1 MVVIGKL
8 FVCTFVA
15 CYYKFLTCFQ
25 INVILNAV
33 MDTVPTCAI
42 LQCCRMLVINV
53 SIWISSGGPNA
64 VMDTVP
70 TCASLQCCKML
81 VKSVNIWISSGDVCK
96 GENNSIS
103 AATVTSKC

>member
-1 MVVIGKL
+1 
-8 FVCTFVA
+8 
-15 CYYKFLTCFQ
+15 
-25 INVILNAV
+25 
-33 MDTVPTCAI
+33 
-42 LQCCRMLVINV
+42 MLVINV

-81 VKSVNIWISSGDVCK
+81 VKSVNIWISSGNVCK
-96 GENNSIS
+96 GENNYIS

>member
-25 INVILNAV
+25 INVIL
-33 MDTVPTCAI
+33 
-42 LQCCRMLVINV
+42 
-53 SIWISSGGPNA
+53 NA